1 MGTLFEDLRDGF
13 RDGIAFVADKTD
25 EYTKISKL
33 KIDMLSLKRNIEKLF
48 AELGGRTYEL
58 LHGETTESV
67 PEDEEVKKLV
77 EQISEL
83 EEELDSKKE
92 EIKSIKAEKKEH
104 RKARDEAKSQ
114 PESKDEEEATIIE
127 ETPDKEEK

>member
-48 AELGGRTYEL
+48 TELGGRAYEL
-58 LHGETTESV
+58 LHGEAQESV
-67 PEDEEVKKLV
+67 AEDEEVKKLV
-77 EQISEL
+77 QQISEL
-83 EEELDSKKE
+83 ENELDSKKE
-92 EIKSIKAEKKEH
+92 EIKTIKAEKEEQ
-104 RKARDEAKSQ
+104 RKAREEAKSQ
-114 PESKDEEEATIIE
+114 PESTDEDEATIIE
-127 ETPDKEEK
+127 ETPDKEK